1 MKKLILSLIALSIIT
16 ISSCKKEEGATPQI
30 KNGSNKI
37 AVRDLTKYD

>member
-1 MKKLILSLIALSIIT
+1 MKKLILSVIALSVIT

-30 KNGSNKI
+30 KKV